1 MWCITLLSIP
11 GKDLVQI
18 RPHLE
23 EYFIKNLPKELQNN
37 CFCQLTVCKSESQ
50 LLSSENLHELCNS
63 TNSFIWSKTWGVHG
77 KTSKDEGKV
86 LWRWATKTHFC
97 IMFPFA
103 YNVSKF
109 IKYIMLLVEL
119 SLNVE
124 LMSAHLRS
132 FNLIWSHLDSVDV
145 I

>member
-1 MWCITLLSIP
+1 MWCITLLSIT

-23 EYFIKNLPKELQNN
+23 EYFIKILPKELQNN

-97 IMFPFA
+97 IMFLFA

>member
-1 MWCITLLSIP
+1 MWCITLLSIT

-23 EYFIKNLPKELQNN
+23 EYFIKILPKELQNN

-50 LLSSENLHELCNS
+50 LLLSENLPELCNFI
-63 TNSFIWSKTWGVHG
+63 NSFIWSKAWGVNG
-77 KTSKDEGKV
+77 KTSKDEGKI
-86 LWRWATKTHFC
+86 LWRWATKTRFC
-97 IMFPFA
+97 IMFPFV
-103 YNVSKF
+103 YTVSKF
-109 IKYIMLLVEL
+109 MKYIISLVEL

>member
-97 IMFPFA
+97 IMFLFA